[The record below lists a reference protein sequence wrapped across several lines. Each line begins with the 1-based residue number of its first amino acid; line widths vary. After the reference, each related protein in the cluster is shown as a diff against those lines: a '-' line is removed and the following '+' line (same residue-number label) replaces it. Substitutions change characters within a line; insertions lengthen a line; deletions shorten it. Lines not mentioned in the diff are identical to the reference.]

1 MPAAVASHTF
11 IFISAVWQREREH
24 YGGGGAAWPF
34 KLLLT
39 MRAALDANKF
49 I

>member
-11 IFISAVWQREREH
+11 IFISAVWQREH

-34 KLLLT
+34 KLLT